1 MRVHVSRRVS
11 QRPLAIAIGVS
22 VGFHVLLLAVVLFVR
37 PPANTYTVKRG
48 EPLFIELPKADEP
61 AERGAPPAAAPTPK
75 APPTPPAPPAAKAQ
89 PEPRVAP
96 SPPQPIPA
104 QPRAPQQPMQPRG
117 PQPPAVASAPVRPA
131 TPEPP
136 APDGLQAPT
145 PPSKPTEPTVD
156 EPVRPPDAQPREA
169 APATPP
175 PPRVAAVPPRPPLID
190 SRSALRRGGPAG
202 AGGAGE
208 GWAGIE
214 GEPIPLDSSDPRYYD
229 YLDRVRRMIKEK
241 WGYPCIKDVSSGNC
255 DYKSAR
261 LVIVFGILK
270 DGRVPT
276 LEVAQ
281 QSGYAIYD
289 DYAANAIRLAQP
301 FPPVPASLL
310 AAAKSGSTGV
320 KIVAAFQYV
329 LVESSLTNI
338 LR

>member
-1 MRVHVSRRVS
+1 MHVSRRVS
-11 QRPLAIAIGVS
+11 RRPLAIAIGVS
-22 VGFHVLLLAVVLFVR
+22 VGLHLLLLAVVLLVR
-37 PPANTYTVKRG
+37 PPANPYMVKRG
-48 EPLFIELPKADEP
+48 EPLFIELPKAEGP
-61 AERGAPPAAAPTPK
+61 AERGAPPAPSPTPK
-75 APPTPPAPPAAKAQ
+75 GQPAPP
-89 PEPRVAP
+89 
-96 SPPQPIPA
+96 
-104 QPRAPQQPMQPRG
+104 
-117 PQPPAVASAPVRPA
+117 

-136 APDGLQAPT
+136 AADGLQAST
-145 PPSKPTEPTVD
+145 PPSKPAEPVVN
-156 EPVRPPDAQPREA
+156 EPVRPPEAQPREA

-175 PPRVAAVPPRPPLID
+175 PPQVAAVPPSPPLID

-214 GEPIPLDSSDPRYYD
+214 GEPIPLDSADPKYND
-229 YLDRVRRMIKEK
+229 YLERVRRMIKEK
-241 WGYPCIKDVSSGNC
+241 WGYPCIKDVSTGHC

-261 LVIVFGILK
+261 LKIVFGILR

-276 LEVAQ
+276 LAVTLE
-281 QSGYAIYD
+281 SGYPIYD

-320 KIVAAFQYV
+320 KIEAAFQYV